1 MASPSYRLLT
11 SLGNP
16 VRRKRY
22 TWGFPRR
29 REMTIA
35 AGFVYKD
42 GVLLCADTQQEGGAI
57 KFDRPKIGLFECP
70 GGKVAFALAGNVQFA
85 MSAIQKCADGLKV
98 TEPQN
103 TITTLEAI
111 LEHEYRRH
119 VYDHPRYKE
128 DDALGYSFLICF
140 WPSGSEATSLFVT
153 HEHALDSC
161 FERFDAVGSG
171 LELAY
176 ILARPFIY
184 HLMSEEDALILAAY
198 VLARV
203 KSAIPGC
210 GGDSQF
216 VVLRNDGT
224 CQLVLGIKLDQIADI
239 ATKFDKAAHLL
250 LFAMNQDSDEAF
262 QQAIDS
268 FSHVAKS
275 TRAFWKSQRLSGPAE
290 QLYPL
295 LTTTGYSRPLP

>member
-1 MASPSYRLLT
+1 
-11 SLGNP
+11 
-16 VRRKRY
+16 
-22 TWGFPRR
+22 
-29 REMTIA
+29 MTIA

-42 GVLLCADTQQEGGAI
+42 GILLCSDTQQEGGAI

-70 GGKVAFALAGNVQFA
+70 GGKFAFALAGNVQFA
-85 MSAIQKCADGLKV
+85 MSAIQKCAGDLKI

-119 VYDHPRYKE
+119 IYEHPKYKE
-128 DDALGYSFLICF
+128 DDSLGYSFLISF
-140 WPSGSEATSLFVT
+140 WPNGSDMASLFVT
-153 HEHALDSC
+153 HEHALDAC
-161 FERFDAVGSG
+161 FERFDAIGSG
-171 LELAY
+171 FELAY

-184 HLMSEEDALILAAY
+184 NLMGEEDVLVFAAY
-198 VLARV
+198 MLARV

-216 VVLRNDGT
+216 VVLRNDGS
-224 CQLVLGIKLDQIADI
+224 CHMVLSLNLEQMAKVASD
-239 ATKFDKAAHLL
+239 FDKAAHLL
-250 LFAMNQDSDEAF
+250 LFAMNQDSDEEF
-262 QQAIDS
+262 RQALDS
-268 FSHVAKS
+268 FSS
-275 TRAFWKSQRLSGPAE
+275 TAEVTRDIWKRERQSRPAE